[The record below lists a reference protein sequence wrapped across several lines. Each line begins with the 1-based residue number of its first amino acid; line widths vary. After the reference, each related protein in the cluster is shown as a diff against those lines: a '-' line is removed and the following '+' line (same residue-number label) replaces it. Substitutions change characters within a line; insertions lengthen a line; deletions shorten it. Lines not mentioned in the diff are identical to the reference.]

1 MLSAEDS
8 LVLVIDIQEKLVNAL
23 EKDTIVSK
31 ALKIVQAANILNIPV
46 LFTEQYPKGLGHTVE
61 KLAEVKK
68 FGGQEVKLFNDS
80 DTEEILQKQQIDKN
94 LSTVQPFNS
103 LTDNSLPSCPL
114 ALCSSNFIFEKTSFN
129 ALSEDGF
136 LDKIKSY
143 GKKQIVIMGIE
154 THICVYQTACA
165 LVNEGFEVYAIK
177 DACASRNK
185 YEFKQGIEAMR
196 DNGVK
201 ISCVEIAL
209 FEWLK
214 GAKNPKFKEVQALIK

>member
-23 EKDTIVSK
+23 EKDTILSK
-31 ALKIVQAANILNIPV
+31 AEKIVEGARILNIPV
-46 LFTEQYPKGLGHTVE
+46 IFTEQYPKGLGHTVE
-61 KLAEVKK
+61 DLKMLPHPNPLPTGEGVSVNEQSE
-68 FGGQEVKLFNDS
+68 FY
-80 DTEEILQKQQIDKN
+80 
-94 LSTVQPFNS
+94 
-103 LTDNSLPSCPL
+103 TDGRGEN
-114 ALCSSNFIFEKTSFN
+114 NVFFEKTHFN
-129 ALSEDGF
+129 ALLEDGF
-136 LDKIKSY
+136 LEKIKSY

-165 LVNEGFEVYAIK
+165 LVDEGFEVYTIK

-214 GAKNPKFKEVQALIK
+214 GSKHPKFKEIQALIK